1 MADFFTTLNN
11 DFPILQKIFWGL
23 VIFGITYVV
32 QHYLF
37 RVVRKISNSDATP
50 LPAGSILANIV
61 RWTVWLTG
69 AAIISKTCFNYDLT
83 AFITALGVGGI
94 AVSLGFQDTLL
105 NLFGGLQVSMGRLVE
120 PGEYI
125 EVLGQSGR
133 VSDITWRH
141 TVIIDANGCA
151 HIVPNSLMNKN
162 SLVHL
167 SDAYTLEIPIL
178 VPVQTD
184 FAQFSERATAKL
196 RATFPQHADP
206 GKVRVVFTG
215 EEIGG
220 MAGVVRVDIE
230 RGTIPLE
237 EAQTRAI
244 RAIDPLLKEAAALG
258 SEMKKVS
265 EELR

>member
-1 MADFFTTLNN
+1 MFDFIATINN
-11 DFPILQKIFWGL
+11 DFPIVPKIFAGL

-37 RVVRKISNSDATP
+37 RLVRTISNSDATP

-83 AFITALGVGGI
+83 AFVTALGVGGI

-120 PGEYI
+120 PGEYV
-125 EVLGQSGR
+125 EVLGQAGR

-141 TVIIDANGCA
+141 TVIIDANGCE
-151 HIVPNSLMNKN
+151 HIIPNSLMNKN
-162 SLVHL
+162 SLIHL
-167 SDAYTLEIPIL
+167 SDTYTLEIPVL
-178 VPVQTD
+178 VPVQID
-184 FAQFSERATAKL
+184 FARFNDQVVAKL
-196 RATFPQHADP
+196 RAAFPQYVDP
-206 GKVRVVFTG
+206 AKVRVVFTG

-220 MAGVVRVDIE
+220 MAGAVRVDVE

-244 RAIDPLLKEAAALG
+244 RAIDPLLKEAE
-258 SEMKKVS
+258 S
-265 EELR
+265 LRLA

>member
-1 MADFFTTLNN
+1 M
-11 DFPILQKIFWGL
+11 

-184 FAQFSERATAKL
+184 FAQFSERATAAARHL
-196 RATFPQHADP
+196 PPACRPGQGARGVHRGRDRRHGRRGARRYRARHDSPGRGAD
-206 GKVRVVFTG
+206 
-215 EEIGG
+215 
-220 MAGVVRVDIE
+220 AGDPARST
-230 RGTIPLE
+230 RCSRRRPLWARE
-237 EAQTRAI
+237 
-244 RAIDPLLKEAAALG
+244 
-258 SEMKKVS
+258 
-265 EELR
+265 

>member
-1 MADFFTTLNN
+1 MFDFIATINN
-11 DFPILQKIFWGL
+11 DFPIVPKILAGV

-37 RVVRKISNSDATP
+37 RLVRTISNSDATP

-83 AFITALGVGGI
+83 AFVTALGVGGI

-120 PGEYI
+120 PGEYV
-125 EVLGQSGR
+125 EVLGQAGR

-141 TVIIDANGCA
+141 TVIVDANGCE
-151 HIVPNSLMNKN
+151 HIIPNSLMNKN
-162 SLVHL
+162 SLIHL
-167 SDAYTLEIPIL
+167 SDTYTLEIPVL

-184 FAQFSERATAKL
+184 FARFSDQVVAKL
-196 RATFPQHADP
+196 RAAFPQHVDP
-206 GKVRVVFTG
+206 AKVRVVFTG

-220 MAGVVRVDIE
+220 MAGAVRVDVE

-244 RAIDPLLKEAAALG
+244 RAIDPLLKEAE
-258 SEMKKVS
+258 S
-265 EELR
+265 LRLA